1 MRTGAIFARGS
12 CRALKWMALLGT
24 VFVLGAGAA
33 LAQVSVS
40 VPKTV
45 DEAGRLT
52 ISVTAKVRIADQDT
66 AATVTLTVTPTVTV
80 RTPTATEAT
89 GGLTEAEAPDDVDA
103 DRRDYVAP
111 EAVELTISPNTTG
124 SAKDREAKGTI
135 TLQTLPDLDAEDE
148 AITVEFELT
157 AAPSGITASGSDT
170 VELALDDDSD
180 GEFKVTINDTDE
192 QTFEWKAPDKPKEG
206 ADIEIKLMTDP
217 EPYDRTYSLPL
228 SVDTAGYRL
237 DDTQAM
243 LAMDDESTAA
253 MDESVATIT
262 ITPPTSDGDRDEDEI
277 TLRALKAGTTNDL
290 IDPLRIKVADIH
302 KLPEDDDIEA
312 EAFQDD
318 GKGKITKNT
327 ATSVME
333 GGDPVHVTITVD
345 RGDDNYPSGEKLKVE
360 VVADDPAQGVD
371 YRVDDDEFEL
381 PAEEGE
387 QDMTIKLWA
396 RVDDNIEPEEELK
409 LNLIVSGA
417 KDENGS
423 GQSMGM
429 FSIVI
434 KDDTTALVKVKD
446 SASDAVMEALGED
459 PLNPGAE
466 VVLMLDDLFEYDKD
480 MVNVTPSASVDGSG
494 VRTSSSG
501 DSVTLTAE
509 EPGDAKV
516 TVTATARPKS
526 NSLVTSSQTEADVA
540 HVTFDVS
547 VVLSELTVTV
557 TADPMEIDEGGMS
570 TITAMASREVAT
582 SDGEVKVDLEVVG
595 DGELSA
601 PSITIAAGEM
611 TGTATVT
618 AMEDDED
625 YEDET
630 LTVVA
635 RGASSATLTIMV
647 ADNDTPSEPTNVI
660 TAKSS
665 DEIYPLLM
673 AAGLAGDDAMFNP
686 GMTAELDASEMF
698 DMMDGYS
705 ASYAAESDAMNVA
718 GTSTSGNM
726 VSVTAGEAGMAHVT
740 ITATATMASGV
751 TTGQPAINV
760 ATVMFPVNVTNM
772 PLAVT
777 VSTDPMDMVEEGGT
791 ITVTA
796 TANRDVVADDG
807 DVQVALTITGAVEMN
822 EATIAIAAGSSNST
836 MIQVLDDME
845 VAPMA
850 DITIVATGSGIPTAQ
865 TFNLSVTED
874 DVETTYTLTAS
885 PETVEEGGEVTI
897 TATASQ
903 AALEDTTI
911 ELSQTGGTA
920 SDGDYGL
927 DPMSITI
934 MTGETTGTAT
944 LTATDDYDVEG
955 NETLTLQ
962 GAMGSMIV
970 ASVMVTIEDN
980 DAETTYTLSASAE
993 MVEEGGTVTIT
1004 ATASQMVRANTEVMV
1019 MRDAASTAGDDDYSL
1034 EPPLIT
1040 IMEGETEG
1048 SLTLTATDD
1057 TDVEGEEKLTL
1068 NGMVGDMAAGSV
1080 MLSIADNDMLSTYT
1094 LSGGPDDSNLV
1105 EGMSYEL
1112 TVTADPA
1119 VQVET
1124 TVMIMRD
1131 GTSSAGDAD
1140 FEVGEVAI
1148 AAGSATGTTT
1158 LMAVEDSMAEDMEM
1172 LVLYGMEGNQR
1183 TENSLTFNIWDAA
1196 VPALPLIAQLLL
1208 GSLLAIGGFRR
1219 YRRR

>member
-12 CRALKWMALLGT
+12 CRALRWLALLGM
-24 VFVLGAGAA
+24 VFVLGAGSA
-33 LAQVSVS
+33 LAQVKVE
-40 VPKTV
+40 VPKSV
-45 DEAGRLT
+45 DEAGRLEIT
-52 ISVTAKVRIADQDT
+52 VTADVRV
-66 AATVTLTVTPTVTV
+66 AARTDDDVTLPITVAIAAG
-80 RTPTATEAT
+80 ATDNSK
-89 GGLTEAEAPDDVDA
+89 GLSMADGTDGDA
-103 DRRDYVAP
+103 DVTHP
-111 EAVELTISPNTTG
+111 TG
-124 SAKDREAKGTI
+124 AFDFEIKANSGATASDRTGLKKTFNI
-135 TLQTLPDLDAEDE
+135 QTLPDLDAEDE
-148 AITVEFELT
+148 AITVTVTLGT
-157 AAPSGITASGSDT
+157 VPTGVTRKGKDSTDTDSDL
-170 VELALDDDSD
+170 ELDDDSD
-180 GEFKVTINDTDE
+180 DAFKVTINDTDPQE
-192 QTFEWKAPDKPKEG
+192 FKWDAPDKPKEG
-206 ADIEIKLMTDP
+206 SDIVVKLMADP
-217 EPYDRTYSLPL
+217 APVDLVHSVPL
-228 SVDTAGYRL
+228 SIDAAGYTL
-237 DDTQAM
+237 DET
-243 LAMDDESTAA
+243 TATLNV
-253 MDESVATIT
+253 DGPTATIT
-262 ITPPTSDGDRDEDEI
+262 IDPPDSDGDRDEDEI

-290 IDPLRIKVADIH
+290 IDPLPIKVADIH

-318 GKGKITKNT
+318 GKGKITKNK

-381 PAEEGE
+381 PAEKGE

-434 KDDTTALVKVKD
+434 KDDTTALVEVKD

-501 DSVTLTAE
+501 DSVTVTAE

-570 TITAMASREVAT
+570 TITARASREVAM
-582 SDGEVKVDLEVVG
+582 SDGEVKVDLVLVG
-595 DGELSA
+595 AGELSA

-635 RGASSATLTIMV
+635 KGAGEATITIMV
-647 ADNDTPSEPTNVI
+647 DDNDTPPEPTNVI

-665 DEIYPLLM
+665 EEIYPLLM

-686 GMTAELDASEMF
+686 GMTAQLDASEMF

-705 ASYAAESDAMNVA
+705 ASYAAGSDAMNVA

-751 TTGQPAINV
+751 TTGQPETNV

-807 DVQVALTITGAVEMN
+807 DVQVTLTITGAVEMN

-850 DITIVATGSGIPTAQ
+850 DIAIVATGSGIATAQ

-934 MTGETTGTAT
+934 MMGEITGTAT

-970 ASVMVTIEDN
+970 ASVMITIEDN

-1119 VQVET
+1119 VQVDT

-1196 VPALPLIAQLLL
+1196 VPA
-1208 GSLLAIGGFRR
+1208 
-1219 YRRR
+1219 